1 MVKLGIEKTKERK
14 TMKTYIVFNRST
26 GEKFY
31 RDNKDDAVRHHSYL
45 SNKGYNVSI
54 LVENRKTGEFKR
66 VKA

>member
-1 MVKLGIEKTKERK
+1 
-14 TMKTYIVFNRST
+14 MKTYIVFNRST